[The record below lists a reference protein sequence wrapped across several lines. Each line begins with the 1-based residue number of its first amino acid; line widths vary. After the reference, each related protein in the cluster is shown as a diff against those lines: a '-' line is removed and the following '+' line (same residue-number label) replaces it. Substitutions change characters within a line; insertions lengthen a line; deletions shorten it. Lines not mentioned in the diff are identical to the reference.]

1 MGKKQNLVIGI
12 IILASILFFIFAV
25 SLFLSSLTSRGDYEL
40 TSGGE
45 KIALVEV
52 TGVIYTA
59 RDIVRQLDRYNRDK
73 SIKGIVLRI
82 DSPGG
87 GIAASQE
94 IYEKVKSV
102 RDSGKVVIASMGG
115 VAASGGYY
123 VACGADTIMANPGT
137 TTGSIGVIA
146 ELPNTQELMDK
157 IGIKFEVI
165 KSGEYK
171 DIGSPHR
178 ELSKDERRL
187 MQNLIDNAYQQFVD
201 VITTE
206 TGLSRRQVL
215 KYADG
220 RVFTGQQALEYGFI
234 DTLGTYEDAVNLAA
248 DAGGISGR
256 PRTVKERERRIT
268 IFDLLFQDVRSVFES
283 IQRFPRIKYQVVM

>member
-1 MGKKQNLVIGI
+1 MGRRQNLFIGI

-25 SLFLSSLTSRGDYEL
+25 SMFLSSLGSRSNYDL
-40 TSGGE
+40 SAGGE

-52 TGVIYTA
+52 TGVIYSA
-59 RDIVRQLDRYNRDK
+59 ENIVSQLDKYSRD
-73 SIKGIVLRI
+73 SSVKGIVLRI

-94 IYEKVKSV
+94 IYEKVKKV

-123 VACGADTIMANPGT
+123 IACGTDSIMANPGT

-146 ELPNTQELMDK
+146 ELPNTRELMNK
-157 IGIKFEVI
+157 LGIKFEVI
-165 KSGEYK
+165 KSGQYK
-171 DIGSPHR
+171 DTGSPHR
-178 ELSKDERRL
+178 DITPAERKL
-187 MQNLIDNAYQQFVD
+187 MQDLIDNAYQQFVT
-201 VITTE
+201 VVVKE

-220 RVFTGQQALEYGFI
+220 RVFTGQQGFEYGFI
-234 DTLGTYEDAVNLAA
+234 DTLGTYEDAINLAA
-248 DAGGISGR
+248 DAAGITGKPKTIKKR
-256 PRTVKERERRIT
+256 KQKIT
-268 IFDLLFQDVRSVFES
+268 LFDLLFQDVRSAFELL
-283 IQRFPRIKYQVVM
+283 QRFPRIKYQVVL